1 MKKCHFIDYVY
12 VETDEGE
19 FEIEVEV
26 SWEGYYQ
33 HAKVSGPPE
42 DCYPEEGEMN
52 LTAIEPAD
60 DLPPGITKDM
70 FKEACSKADER
81 LTDAAWEEYHAA

>member
-1 MKKCHFIDYVY
+1 MRTGHFTDYVY
-12 VETDEGE
+12 IETDEAE
-19 FEIEVEV
+19 FEIEIEV

-33 HAKVSGPPE
+33 HAKISGPPE

-60 DLPPGITKDM
+60 DLPPGITQEM
-70 FKEACSKADER
+70 FKEACSTAEER
-81 LTDAAWEEYHAA
+81 LTDAAWEDYHAN